1 MELNLS
7 KKTGHIRICL
17 LILFLAAAMAVMP
30 TAAADYHAGDVA
42 VIVDIINNNGL
53 AWDPSDPGSW
63 YVNWNAESPQRIT
76 YLYLYDEGLT
86 GTLDVEDLDEL
97 KELYCL
103 DNDLT
108 ALGTLPG
115 TLEHLDCSGNGLTTL
130 GTLPAGLLFLDCSR
144 NSLETLE
151 TLPDTLEQL
160 NCFDNQLETLENLPT
175 GLIVLGCSWNQLGTL
190 GTLPDTL
197 EYLACSDNQLETLG
211 TLPGSLEFLDCSW
224 NQLTTLENLPT
235 GLIVL
240 GCSWNQLETLEDLP
254 DTLEHLY
261 CSENQLTHLNI
272 ENLPLHELYIAGN
285 PIQDFTAPDGK
296 KLSITA
302 PGSVFGTSWESYG
315 YFLDDKEISLT
326 AVPDRGEMFLEWEI
340 DPSSVTLTAGSVTD
354 TEISFELDQDITVT
368 PKFIPVVYDPDDV
381 AVINN
386 IISNNELGWTYDDPG
401 SWMYV
406 DWSADI
412 MQPTQRIIRL
422 NLYDEGLTG
431 TLDVEDLDKL
441 EELNCGHNSI
451 TGLVLPGNLKVLD
464 CFDNQ
469 LTDLGTLPDSL
480 EYLDCSWNQLETL
493 ENLPDT
499 LEYLYC
505 SENQLTKLDIES
517 LPLYELYI
525 AGNPIQD
532 FTAPDGN
539 KLTITATG
547 FVFGVPGEWNN
558 GYFLDDKEIS
568 LTAVPDRGM
577 IFSEWEIDPSSV
589 TLTAGSVTDAEISF
603 ELNQDITVT
612 PKFIPVVYD
621 PDDVAVINNIISN
634 NGLGWT
640 YDDPGSWMYVD
651 WSADI
656 MQPTQRIIR
665 INLYGEDLTGTLD
678 VEDLDELE
686 ELNCGYN
693 SITGLALPGNLKVL
707 YCYDNQLTDLGTLP
721 GNLEYLDCSGN
732 QLTTLENLPTGLM
745 TLSCSNNLLIDLGTL
760 PGSLEYLDCSW
771 NQLGTLE
778 NLPTGLMTLYC
789 DDNKLTRLNING
801 LLSLDEAYVAGNP
814 IRDFTA
820 PDGNKLTI
828 TAPGAVFGIPGEWIY
843 GYSLYD
849 KEVTLTAV
857 PDSGKT
863 FSRWEIDP
871 SVPLTAGSLTD
882 AEISFKLNQDITV
895 TPIFTESGRGSGT
908 GSATIRQGSESQN
921 TVQTPTDNPQ
931 PQTDT
936 PQNQNEQPSQSD
948 SDGTKSSGMSRTPII
963 IVGIMVLMM
972 IAGAAVYFY
981 GKNKN

>member
-1 MELNLS
+1 
-7 KKTGHIRICL
+7 
-17 LILFLAAAMAVMP
+17 VYDP
-30 TAAADYHAGDVA
+30 DDVA
-42 VIVDIINNNGL
+42 VINNIISNNELG
-53 AWDPSDPGSW
+53 WTYDDPGSW
-63 YVNWNAESPQRIT
+63 MYVDWSTDIMQPTQRIIRLN
-76 YLYLYDEGLT
+76 LYNEGLT
-86 GTLDVEDLDEL
+86 GILNVEDLTEL
-97 KELYCL
+97 ERLECGHNSITGLVLPGNLKVLYCY
-103 DNDLT
+103 DNQLT
-108 ALGTLPG
+108 DLGTLPDS
-115 TLEHLDCSGNGLTTL
+115 LECLDCSW
-130 GTLPAGLLFLDCSR
+130 
-144 NSLETLE
+144 
-151 TLPDTLEQL
+151 
-160 NCFDNQLETLENLPT
+160 NQLETLENLP
-175 GLIVLGCSWNQLGTL
+175 
-190 GTLPDTL
+190 DTL
-197 EYLACSDNQLETLG
+197 EYLYCSDNQLK
-211 TLPGSLEFLDCSW
+211 
-224 NQLTTLENLPT
+224 Q
-235 GLIVL
+235 
-240 GCSWNQLETLEDLP
+240 
-254 DTLEHLY
+254 
-261 CSENQLTHLNI
+261 LNI
-272 ENLPLHELYIAGN
+272 DGLLSLTELYASGN
-285 PIQDFTAPDGK
+285 PIRDFTAPDGK
-296 KLSITA
+296 TLSITA
-302 PGSVFGTSWESYG
+302 PGSVFGTSWENYG

-326 AVPDRGEMFLEWEI
+326 AVPDRGEIFLEWEI
-340 DPSSVTLTAGSVTD
+340 DPSSVTLTAGSLTD
-354 TEISFELDQDITVT
+354 TEISFILDQDITVT
-368 PKFIPVVYDPDDV
+368 PKFIPVVYHSGDV

-431 TLDVEDLDKL
+431 
-441 EELNCGHNSI
+441 I
-451 TGLVLPGNLKVLD
+451 
-464 CFDNQ
+464 
-469 LTDLGTLPDSL
+469 
-480 EYLDCSWNQLETL
+480 
-493 ENLPDT
+493 
-499 LEYLYC
+499 
-505 SENQLTKLDIES
+505 
-517 LPLYELYI
+517 
-525 AGNPIQD
+525 
-532 FTAPDGN
+532 
-539 KLTITATG
+539 
-547 FVFGVPGEWNN
+547 
-558 GYFLDDKEIS
+558 
-568 LTAVPDRGM
+568 
-577 IFSEWEIDPSSV
+577 
-589 TLTAGSVTDAEISF
+589 
-603 ELNQDITVT
+603 
-612 PKFIPVVYD
+612 
-621 PDDVAVINNIISN
+621 
-634 NGLGWT
+634 
-640 YDDPGSWMYVD
+640 
-651 WSADI
+651 
-656 MQPTQRIIR
+656 
-665 INLYGEDLTGTLD
+665 LD

-693 SITGLALPGNLKVL
+693 SITGLILPDMGS
-707 YCYDNQLTDLGTLP
+707 
-721 GNLEYLDCSGN
+721 LEYLDCSWNPLG
-732 QLTTLENLPTGLM
+732 TLENLPTGLM
-745 TLSCSNNLLIDLGTL
+745 TLYCSGNDLTILENLPARLIVLGCSWNQLETLGTL
-760 PGSLEYLDCSW
+760 PASLEYLDCSW